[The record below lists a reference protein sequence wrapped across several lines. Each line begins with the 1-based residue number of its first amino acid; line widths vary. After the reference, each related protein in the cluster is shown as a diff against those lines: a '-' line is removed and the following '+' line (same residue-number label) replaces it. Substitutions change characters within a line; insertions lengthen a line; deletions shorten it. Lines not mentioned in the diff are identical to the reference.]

1 MRFCSIALLLILG
14 GFSPS
19 YGAWVK
25 GRVTDQK
32 GNPIPGSYV
41 WIESH
46 QQQQARDITNSNG
59 EFALKAS
66 EGKYALHCKSL
77 GFKDYSE
84 KIQLGKFEI
93 VIQVI
98 LEEDE
103 LMLNSLN
110 ISSNR
115 SDFAKYLMEKAEEK
129 HTFNKENHPTI
140 TLNGYQ
146 RVSVQGPPIVPKGE
160 DAVSDSA
167 QKEAEEEIE
176 NGIDTTK
183 WELFWRKRFPR
194 LYRRSDSIEY
204 AKLHSPAYRFIKDS
218 IPEFRQQWLSEFA
231 SNHQFAPNGKYHE
244 DVEGYKKYTPYRPWI
259 DAAGFSVGFNYGEK
273 AIWSD
278 RDRWEDPYSF
288 ESRDALG
295 EFDLLDH
302 HLNVP
307 KVAQKLIP
315 SPFSNLGRATY
326 RYNIIDVQE
335 KKGGNVYC
343 IQIQPII
350 KKEALINAQI
360 WIQDSTFNIEK
371 TKYQFTPRAL
381 TYYHQFEF
389 EEEYMQWQNRSLP
402 KNRSIHYTI
411 IENQDTILGKTE
423 IHFDNPIQL
432 ETSPKIGLEVQTFA
446 DDAEKKEDDFWP
458 NQRRFPMDS
467 IETAYQ
473 TFCDSVQ
480 KKYLSPRYKQIRDS
494 LYNHVSFW
502 DVTLNGMGFKN
513 SFKGYSYFINPLI
526 SQLNFWGI
534 GGYRHVFGGSASK
547 EINARNRIS
556 VNGRISYGVA
566 NKDLGADLRFN
577 WDYKPEKYMRT
588 SIQVTNLYEQINGYA
603 SLATMFSRSNF
614 VKREGLT
621 IAQRM
626 ELATGLFG
634 EVSLSHM
641 RQLPINTLKQDN
653 WSGQVFGENNKPIDF
668 EDYLKTEVSLLLQ
681 YRIGQQYYRR
691 NGRKYYLPNR
701 NPEIFFTYRK
711 GIPNLAKS
719 EVNFDYV
726 ELSIRQKFRVP
737 VLGEGEWAAYAGTY
751 LNKKSLRLMEY
762 RYFRG
767 SDFFLFSD
775 PTNSLQL
782 LGPTFSTPNAFFKA
796 NYFHHFNG
804 LFTNKLPLIHR
815 LKITEAAGAATLIIA
830 DQNFYHQELYLG
842 MERVCRIKKQL
853 FRLGLY
859 ACTSDNNFGSARL
872 TYKFGIA
879 FFNTY
884 AKNWTY

>member
-1 MRFCSIALLLILG
+1 MRFFSITFIVMLT
-14 GFSPS
+14 FSLS
-19 YGAWVK
+19 MQGAWIRGDVK
-25 GRVTDQK
+25 DAK
-32 GNPIPGSYV
+32 GNPIPGAYV
-41 WIESH
+41 WLEANNN
-46 QQQQARDITNSNG
+46 QLARDITNGNG
-59 EFALKAS
+59 EFELKAN
-66 EGKYALHCKSL
+66 EGKYSLKCKAL
-77 GFKDYSE
+77 GFKDHAE
-84 KIQLGKFEI
+84 VIQLGRTEI
-93 VIQVI
+93 IINIQ
-98 LEEDE
+98 LEDDN
-103 LMLNSLN
+103 LMLNGLN

-129 HTFNKENHPTI
+129 HTQNKKNNPTI
-140 TLNGYQ
+140 ALDGYQ
-146 RVSVQGPPIVPKGE
+146 RVSVQGPAIIPKGE

-167 QKEAEEEIE
+167 QKEAQEEIE
-176 NGIDTTK
+176 KGIDTTK

-194 LYRRSDSIEY
+194 LYKRSDSIEY

-218 IPEFRQQWLSEFA
+218 IPQFRQQWLSEFA
-231 SNHQFAPNGKYHE
+231 SNYQFASNGKFHE
-244 DVEGYKKYTPYRPWI
+244 NVHGYKKYTPYRPWI

-278 RDRWEDPYSF
+278 RDRWEDPYSY
-288 ESRDALG
+288 ESRDALS

-307 KVAQKLIP
+307 KVSQKLIP
-315 SPFSNLGRATY
+315 SPFSALGKATY
-326 RYNIIDVQE
+326 KYNIVDVQE
-335 KKGGNVYC
+335 RKGGNVYC

-381 TYYHQFEF
+381 TYYQSFEF
-389 EEEYMQWQNRSLP
+389 EEDFMQWQNLSLP
-402 KNRSIHYTI
+402 ESRSIHYVI
-411 IENQDTILGKTE
+411 IENQDTIIGKTKLN
-423 IHFDNPIQL
+423 FDKPQL
-432 ETSPKIGLEVQTFA
+432 LESQEKIGLEVQTFA
-446 DDAEKKEDDFWP
+446 DDAEKKDDDFWHGE
-458 NQRRFPMDS
+458 RRFALDS
-467 IETAYQ
+467 IETTYQ
-473 TFCDSVQ
+473 SFCDSVQ
-480 KKYLSPRYKQIRDS
+480 EKYMSPRYKQIRDS
-494 LYNHVSFW
+494 LYNEVSFW

-526 SQLNFWGI
+526 SQMNFWGI
-534 GGYRHVFGGSASK
+534 GGYRHVFGGSVSK
-547 EINARNRIS
+547 EINPKNRIS
-556 VNGRISYGVA
+556 LNGRISYGFA
-566 NKDLGADLRFN
+566 NKDLGADVRCN

-588 SIQVTNLYEQINGYA
+588 SVQVTNLYEQINGYA

-614 VKREGLT
+614 VKREGIT

-626 ELATGLFG
+626 ELATGFFG
-634 EVSLSHM
+634 ELSLSYM

-653 WSGQVFGENNKPIDF
+653 WSGQVFGENNKPVDF
-668 EDYLKTEVSLLLQ
+668 DAYLKSEISLLLQ
-681 YRIGQQYYRR
+681 YRIGQKYYRR
-691 NGRKYYLPNR
+691 QGKKFYLPNR

-711 GIPNLAKS
+711 GVPNIGRS

-726 ELSIRQKFRVP
+726 EISVRQKFRLP
-737 VLGEGEWAAYAGTY
+737 ILGEGEWAAYAGTY

-782 LGPTFSTPNAFFKA
+782 LGPTFSTPNAFMKA

-804 LFTNKLPLIHR
+804 LITNKLPVIHR

-830 DQNFYHQELYLG
+830 DQNFIHQELYLG
-842 MERVCRIKKQL
+842 LERVCRIKKQL
-853 FRLGLY
+853 FRFGMY

-872 TYKFGIA
+872 TYKLGIS

-884 AKNWTY
+884 AKTWTY

>member
-1 MRFCSIALLLILG
+1 MRLFSITFLFMLT
-14 GFSPS
+14 FSLS
-19 YGAWVK
+19 MQGAWIRGDVK
-25 GRVTDQK
+25 DAK
-32 GNPIPGSYV
+32 GNPIPGAYL
-41 WIESH
+41 WLEANNN
-46 QQQQARDITNSNG
+46 QLARDISNGNG
-59 EFALKAS
+59 EFELKAN
-66 EGKYALHCKSL
+66 EGKYSLKCKAL
-77 GFKDYSE
+77 GFKDHAE
-84 KIQLGKFEI
+84 VIQLGRTEI
-93 VIQVI
+93 IINIQ
-98 LEEDE
+98 LEDDN
-103 LMLNSLN
+103 LMLNGLN

-129 HTFNKENHPTI
+129 HTQNKKNNPTI
-140 TLNGYQ
+140 ALDGYQ
-146 RVSVQGPPIVPKGE
+146 RVSVQGPAIIPKGE

-167 QKEAEEEIE
+167 QKEAQEEIE
-176 NGIDTTK
+176 KGIDTTK

-194 LYRRSDSIEY
+194 LYKRSDSIEY

-231 SNHQFAPNGKYHE
+231 SNYQFASNGKYHE
-244 DVEGYKKYTPYRPWI
+244 NVHGYKKYTPYRPWI

-278 RDRWEDPYSF
+278 RDRWEDPYSY
-288 ESRDALG
+288 ESRDALS

-307 KVAQKLIP
+307 KVSQKLIP
-315 SPFSNLGRATY
+315 SPFSALGKAAY
-326 RYNIIDVQE
+326 KYNIVDVQE
-335 KKGGNVYC
+335 RKGGNVYC
-343 IQIQPII
+343 IQIQPIV

-381 TYYHQFEF
+381 TYYQSFEF
-389 EEEYMQWQNRSLP
+389 EEDFMQWQNLSLP
-402 KNRSIHYTI
+402 ESRSIHYVI
-411 IENQDTILGKTE
+411 IENQDTIIGRTKLN
-423 IHFDNPIQL
+423 FDKPQL
-432 ETSPKIGLEVQTFA
+432 LESQEKIGLEVQTFA
-446 DDAEKKEDDFWP
+446 IDAEKKDDDFWHGE
-458 NQRRFPMDS
+458 RRFALDS

-473 TFCDSVQ
+473 SFCDSVQ
-480 KKYLSPRYKQIRDS
+480 EKYMSPRYKQIRDS
-494 LYNHVSFW
+494 LYNEVSFW

-526 SQLNFWGI
+526 SQMNFWGI
-534 GGYRHVFGGSASK
+534 GGYRHVFGGSVSK
-547 EINARNRIS
+547 EINPKNRIS
-556 VNGRISYGVA
+556 LNGRISYGVA
-566 NKDLGADLRFN
+566 NKDLGADVRCN

-588 SIQVTNLYEQINGYA
+588 SVQVTNLYEQINGYA

-614 VKREGLT
+614 VKREGIT

-626 ELATGLFG
+626 ELATGFFG
-634 EVSLSHM
+634 ELSLSYM

-653 WSGQVFGENNKPIDF
+653 WSGEVFGENNKPIDF
-668 EDYLKTEVSLLLQ
+668 DAYIKSEISLLLQ
-681 YRIGQQYYRR
+681 YRIGQKYYRR
-691 NGRKYYLPNR
+691 QGRKYYLPNR

-711 GIPNLAKS
+711 GVPSIGRS
-719 EVNFDYV
+719 EVDFDYV
-726 ELSIRQKFRVP
+726 EISIRQKFRLPIV
-737 VLGEGEWAAYAGTY
+737 GEGEWAAYAGTY

-782 LGPTFSTPNAFFKA
+782 LGPTFSTPNAFIKA

-804 LFTNKLPLIHR
+804 LITNKLPVIHR

-830 DQNFYHQELYLG
+830 DQNFIHQELYLG
-842 MERVCRIKKQL
+842 LERVCRIKKQL
-853 FRLGLY
+853 FRFGLY

-872 TYKFGIA
+872 TYKLGIS
-879 FFNTY
+879 FFNTFSKTWSY
-884 AKNWTY
+884 